1 MVGVSSSFV
10 VSSLWVACQIQD
22 IPPSVLCSS
31 FPKRIFPPKKAL
43 KLRDFPRKSTKYA
56 VSNVAIHYC
65 FFALDNIAEL
75 CLSVAMNIN

>member
-1 MVGVSSSFV
+1 MDLAGSGRIDPD
-10 VSSLWVACQIQD
+10 QGRI
-22 IPPSVLCSS
+22 
-31 FPKRIFPPKKAL
+31 KRIFPPKKAL